1 MSEGLLDNAYRI
13 RTAKENIRR
22 AILQKGVP
30 VPSTLLIDSYADKIA
45 QISGGGTRDGV
56 AGIVEDI
63 ALMPVGYMEVDIS
76 TIDISTVTTLA
87 NRICGLLNRY
97 FDNAFE
103 VHEAYGGY
111 AVPIVPI
118 GAPTGFGGFCVR
130 IHNESGTDYLTLC
143 YGDMEDP
150 EAISML
156 FSASNNKLWIAFYPI
171 QNGVILSFFKQGA
184 VGAASTCYAFV
195 RGENADSNSV
205 FYVCPFDLNHDSVL
219 VADITQS
226 YRYEWNEGRP
236 EIEPRVLETKVSMSK
251 LLSTYDIGDVYIA
264 TTVPGD
270 VEYSLG
276 FTIGGYNYI
285 TTNDGTGYCPVAFV
299 FTGAYH
305 QELPAELVEI
315 PVDKPKLADPGK

>member
-1 MSEGLLDNAYRI
+1 MSSTLSENVERLQNAKAAI
-13 RTAKENIRR
+13 RQ
-22 AILQKGVP
+22 AIIDQGVP
-30 VPSTLLIDSYADKIA
+30 VSSELLLDDYADKIA

-56 AGIVEDI
+56 AGTVENI
-63 ALMPVGYMEVDIS
+63 APLPVGSMEIDIS
-76 TIDISTVTTLA
+76 TIDTSTITTLA
-87 NRICGLLNRY
+87 NRICNVLNRY
-97 FDNAFE
+97 FNNAFE

-118 GAPTGFGGFCVR
+118 GALTGFGGFCVR
-130 IHNESGTDYLTLC
+130 IFNESGTDYLTLC

-150 EAISML
+150 AAISML
-156 FSASNNKLWIAFYPI
+156 CSASNNRLWMFFSLI
-171 QNGVILSFFKQGA
+171 QNGVILSFIEQDT

-195 RGENADSNSV
+195 RGENEDSNSI
-205 FYVCPFDLNHDSVL
+205 FYVCPFNRNRDSVF

-226 YRYEWNEGRP
+226 YHYEWNEGRP

-251 LLSTYDIGDVYIA
+251 LLSAYDIGDVYIA

-285 TTNDGTGYCPVAFV
+285 TTNDGTGYCPVV
-299 FTGAYH
+299 FKYDGEVAAA
-305 QELPAELVEI
+305 AELVDVVEV
-315 PVDKPKLADPGK
+315 PRKE